1 MAPKDSTFYPYFQLA
16 FLCLSL
22 LCAKSRCQAQH
33 ISFSHVTTD
42 NGLLSGNVRTIE
54 EEYQGFFWIG
64 TEDGLQR
71 YDGYSM
77 STYKYSEQDT
87 TSISGNFVLNIFED
101 RLKNLWIG
109 TMNGLCLYDR
119 KNNRFKRFKHNKSD
133 SHSINGNIIRAI
145 FESKDGTLY
154 FGFDDSG
161 VSYCNISST
170 SPEKISFTSFD
181 IPHGEDNSL
190 QGWVSSISED

>member
-1 MAPKDSTFYPYFQLA
+1 MAPKKDSTLFPYFQFF

-22 LCAKSRCQAQH
+22 CCTKSGSFAQD

-42 NGLLSGNVRTIE
+42 NGLLSGNVRAIE
-54 EEYQGFFWIG
+54 EDYQGFFWIG

-77 STYKYSEQDT
+77 TTYKYDEQDT

-119 KNNRFKRFKHNKSD
+119 KNNRFQRFKHNDSD

-161 VSYCNISST
+161 FSYCTSHQRRLKKSSLPALIFHMAKT
-170 SPEKISFTSFD
+170 IRSRA
-181 IPHGEDNSL
+181 G
-190 QGWVSSISED
+190 